1 MSLSRP
7 LKGLPR
13 SKRLGGDEFAP
24 VIKEGVRSAETW
36 LEGSSL
42 PLWWALSQNRKRHRP
57 GDPQEAF
64 EAGFLLRLQQTLV
77 MRREAVTSQSTRF
90 DA

>member
-1 MSLSRP
+1 MRSLVEMRQSITLHGSYIR
-7 LKGLPR
+7 
-13 SKRLGGDEFAP
+13 
-24 VIKEGVRSAETW
+24 EGVRCAETW

-64 EAGFLLRLQQTLV
+64 EAGFA
-77 MRREAVTSQSTRF
+77 AVAA
-90 DA
+90 DADHAM